1 MNTTRQNPV
10 PLALQRIRR
19 ISRWMVL
26 ACWALLITL
35 PVALVAYWAMASEAM
50 LAGHANLPA
59 QAVTA
64 PLALWQR
71 VAGGMVM
78 GVPLSLLLVGVWQ
91 ARRCFTLFASGQ
103 VFTRQTTELL
113 RRFAGWVAWAA
124 LAALL
129 SGSACSVLLTL
140 NNPPGQRHL
149 MPIVVQLDL
158 MLARRKVKSRD
169 LAEFVGIT
177 EANMSLLKQGKVKG
191 VRFETLEK
199 ICDYLQCQ
207 PGELLVY
214 RPPPKP
220 EPAAR

>member
-35 PVALVAYWAMASEAM
+35 PLALVAYWAMASEAM

-59 QAVTA
+59 QAVAA

-71 VAGGMVM
+71 VAGGVVM
-78 GVPLSLLLVGVWQ
+78 GVPLTLLLVGVWQ

-149 MPIVVQLDL
+149 SISIGSDHVFTLFFAGLVWL
-158 MLARRKVKSRD
+158 MAAVMAQGQSLV
-169 LAEFVGIT
+169 EENEGFV
-177 EANMSLLKQGKVKG
+177 
-191 VRFETLEK
+191 
-199 ICDYLQCQ
+199 
-207 PGELLVY
+207 
-214 RPPPKP
+214 
-220 EPAAR
+220 